1 MDKRRRDSNSPS
13 SESGRQ
19 KGARETS
26 PAVAAPVEKGR
37 QHVRPIRTETSS
49 DVFQA
54 LKSSCKW
61 LHFLGP
67 DIPPGNEHSFYDI
80 SGWKTFVDTM
90 ANDINEENS
99 DMYDGHL
106 NLFIACAHVFRCS
119 PITLLSPRR
128 GLCYDIPTADKT
140 SVDGTTSLWS
150 QTPIRLLTQIL
161 THPILRGNKDHLA
174 KILQYAVILSQLP
187 ELIVILSLI
196 KSKPSSSSSL
206 SKQGQQSTP
215 LPSGRN
221 KLHYSWCSV
230 GLSPCFGIG
239 TSNQET
245 LVATRSAQRTGWRTD
260 TPALAA
266 TRPVMIGN
274 KQPPSCAKTKT
285 NAKAVD

>member
-13 SESGRQ
+13 SKSGRQ

-67 DIPPGNEHSFYDI
+67 DIPPGNEHD
-80 SGWKTFVDTM
+80 
-90 ANDINEENS
+90 
-99 DMYDGHL
+99 
-106 NLFIACAHVFRCS
+106 
-119 PITLLSPRR
+119 LLR
-128 GLCYDIPTADKT
+128 
-140 SVDGTTSLWS
+140 
-150 QTPIRLLTQIL
+150 
-161 THPILRGNKDHLA
+161 
-174 KILQYAVILSQLP
+174 LSQLS
-187 ELIVILSLI
+187 ELIVILSLM

-215 LPSGRN
+215 LPLGRN
-221 KLHYSWCSV
+221 KLHYSRCSV

-239 TSNQET
+239 TNNQET